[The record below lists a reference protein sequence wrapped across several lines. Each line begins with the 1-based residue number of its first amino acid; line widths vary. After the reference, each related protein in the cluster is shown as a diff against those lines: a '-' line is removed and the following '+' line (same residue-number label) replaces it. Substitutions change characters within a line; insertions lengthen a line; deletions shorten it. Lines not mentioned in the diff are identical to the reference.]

1 MAFNRST
8 YTGPNPNRKVVDGMA
23 DVSKE
28 ELADFRRQYGQ
39 DKTLR
44 DLLNADR
51 TGRPPSRS
59 GRAADVSTALGRR
72 ASASS
77 PSSQEVMDRIKRLP
91 PSKSPE
97 QERDE
102 AKERTMDSLGML
114 ASVAAGPAIGAA
126 MKGARAMSGAKAAE
140 TGWRSRPPE
149 GADPAKWQQIVK
161 QIDDA
166 YPGTVALPGGT
177 TKEGLAKALAEDIGS
192 ASIGARSAP
201 MRSAATTTSDTG
213 RRFRPEQEMEAATSA
228 MRGSVGRREVQEART
243 GRSQAAAAAK
253 AEKPVLRTDKAKETP
268 RSRTRDS
275 DEDVEF
281 KKGGKTKAYA
291 KGGSVRGAGIAQ
303 RGVKKCRMV

>member
-1 MAFNRST
+1 
-8 YTGPNPNRKVVDGMA
+8 
-23 DVSKE
+23 
-28 ELADFRRQYGQ
+28 
-39 DKTLR
+39 
-44 DLLNADR
+44 
-51 TGRPPSRS
+51 
-59 GRAADVSTALGRR
+59 
-72 ASASS
+72 
-77 PSSQEVMDRIKRLP
+77 
-91 PSKSPE
+91 
-97 QERDE
+97 
-102 AKERTMDSLGML
+102 
-114 ASVAAGPAIGAA
+114 VA
-126 MKGARAMSGAKAAE
+126 GARAVASD
-140 TGWRSRPPE
+140 WRNSPPA
-149 GADPAKWQQIVK
+149 GADPSKWQQIVK

-268 RSRTRDS
+268 RSRTRDV

-303 RGVKKCRMV
+303 RGVKQCRMV

>member
-1 MAFNRST
+1 MSDTTRNIL
-8 YTGPNPNRKVVDGMA
+8 N
-23 DVSKE
+23 
-28 ELADFRRQYGQ
+28 
-39 DKTLR
+39 TL
-44 DLLNADR
+44 
-51 TGRPPSRS
+51 
-59 GRAADVSTALGRR
+59 
-72 ASASS
+72 
-77 PSSQEVMDRIKRLP
+77 Q
-91 PSKSPE
+91 
-97 QERDE
+97 
-102 AKERTMDSLGML
+102 
-114 ASVAAGPAIGAA
+114 AIGPGVGAGLGTA
-126 MKGARAMSGAKAAE
+126 MRGSRMLGTAAE
-140 TGWRSRPPE
+140 TGWRNRPPA

-268 RSRTRDS
+268 RSRTRDV